1 MKKKTNLWH
10 RFLLVMLA
18 LSASIY
24 ASAYDF
30 TALSNGETI
39 YYNITGTNT
48 CEVTNNGQHSYVDD
62 IEIPMYVTNGSTTYT
77 VTGIKSFAFDY
88 CPRLSSV
95 SIPSTVTYIGEAAFY
110 DCTALTSVTSYI
122 INVFK
127 TDDIIF
133 YGSDNVTLYVPK
145 GTKSQYQNTYSWN
158 WAKKIE
164 ELPYSFKLESAYN
177 DVTIYYSITN
187 NNSKTCEVIS
197 PVNKNDYGLT
207 NTDDTYAGDVYIPSS
222 ANGYRVTGI
231 GSLAFKCCKN
241 LTSVSIPSSVTS
253 IGYGAFQL
261 YNTW

>member
-1 MKKKTNLWH
+1 MKKKTNLWQ

-145 GTKSQYQNTYSWN
+145 GTKSQYQNTYS
-158 WAKKIE
+158 
-164 ELPYSFKLESAYN
+164 
-177 DVTIYYSITN
+177 
-187 NNSKTCEVIS
+187 
-197 PVNKNDYGLT
+197 
-207 NTDDTYAGDVYIPSS
+207 
-222 ANGYRVTGI
+222 
-231 GSLAFKCCKN
+231 
-241 LTSVSIPSSVTS
+241 
-253 IGYGAFQL
+253 
-261 YNTW
+261 